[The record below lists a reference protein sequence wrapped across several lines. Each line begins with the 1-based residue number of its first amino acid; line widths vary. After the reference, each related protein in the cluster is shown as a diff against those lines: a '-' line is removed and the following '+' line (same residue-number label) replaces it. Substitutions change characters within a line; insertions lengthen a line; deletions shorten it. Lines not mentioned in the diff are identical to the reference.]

1 MPAAAF
7 GVLAVF
13 TTAAIVAGLLA
24 WWLIGSR
31 IPLGPLLPIL
41 GAFLALY
48 VSGHRLRIE
57 LGPSTELFGFQV
69 SLLFDL
75 VLALVVAFLIAFIG
89 RLGTGPRI

>member
-13 TTAAIVAGLLA
+13 TTAAIIAGIVA
-24 WWLIGSR
+24 WWLVGSR
-31 IPLGPLLPIL
+31 IPLGPLLPIIA
-41 GAFLALY
+41 AFGALY

-57 LGPSTELFGFQV
+57 VGPTTELFGFQV

-75 VLALVVAFLIAFIG
+75 VLAVLVALAVALLG
-89 RLGTGPRI
+89 RMATGPRL